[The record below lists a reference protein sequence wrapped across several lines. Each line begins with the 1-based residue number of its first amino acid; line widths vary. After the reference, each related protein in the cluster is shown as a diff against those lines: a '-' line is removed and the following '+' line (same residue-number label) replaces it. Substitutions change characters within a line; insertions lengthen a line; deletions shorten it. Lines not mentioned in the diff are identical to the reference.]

1 MMRVKA
7 TRTGYYNHK
16 RIYEGEIFNLSE
28 DKHFSKNWM
37 INLSEPV
44 ANNENPVK
52 ENVTVQ
58 NNAATPRK
66 SRPSNAPAKKI
77 ENASEDVI

>member
-16 RIYEGEIFNLSE
+16 RIYEGEIFNLADE
-28 DKHFSKNWM
+28 KHFSKNWM

-44 ANNENPVK
+44 VK
-52 ENVTVQ
+52 ESKPVDDNVPVQ
-58 NNAATPRK
+58 NIAATPRK
-66 SRPSNAPAKKI
+66 SKPANAPAKKI
-77 ENASEDVI
+77 DNASEDVI